1 MRRGRRRRI
10 GRGKAGRRIRY
21 NTVSSRIPSDR
32 SKPTNSDVVAS
43 LPQGEHMQ
51 AAQARK
57 LLVAA
62 ALIVLT
68 IAVTARAMAQRFG
81 GFVPGQ
87 HRPPGDPSQIAHGKA
102 LFAVNCVSC
111 HGVDL
116 RGGDLGGPNL
126 LRSQVALSDQNG
138 ELILPIIQGSR
149 QDDGMPAIPINRE
162 DGLAVAA
169 YIRSVVETIGSQGKP
184 PSVGKEAPSIL
195 VGDAAAG
202 QAYFAA
208 KCGSCHSATGD
219 LQGIAARITDT
230 KTLQTTW
237 VAGGARRRRTAAAAG
252 AATATVSVTLPSG
265 ESVEGRLVQIDDF
278 LVTLGLADGTVR
290 TFRRDEDVPKVEV
303 HDPMKA
309 HRDLMAVYTDKD
321 IHDVTAY
328 LATLQ

>member
-1 MRRGRRRRI
+1 
-10 GRGKAGRRIRY
+10 
-21 NTVSSRIPSDR
+21 
-32 SKPTNSDVVAS
+32 
-43 LPQGEHMQ
+43 MQ
-51 AAQARK
+51 AENF
-57 LLVAA
+57 LVAA
-62 ALIVLT
+62 VLAGLT
-68 IAVTARAMAQRFG
+68 IAVPPRAVSQGSTPAATTPAPATPAPAAQVAPGTGGRRFG

-87 HRPPGDPSQIAHGKA
+87 HRPPGDPVQIAHGKA

-126 LRSQVALSDQNG
+126 LRSHVSLSDQNG

-149 QDDGMPAIPINRE
+149 QDEGMPAIPIDPQ

-169 YIRSVVETIGSQGKP
+169 YIRSVVETIGSQGRP
-184 PSVGKEAPSIL
+184 PSLGKEAPSIL
-195 VGDAAAG
+195 VGDASTG
-202 QAYFAA
+202 QAYFTA

-219 LQGIAARITDT
+219 LQGIAARITDP
-230 KTLQTTW
+230 KILQTNW
-237 VAGGARRRRTAAAAG
+237 VAGGGRRRRMPAPG
-252 AATATVSVTLPSG
+252 AASPRTATVSVTLASG
-265 ESVEGRLVQIDDF
+265 EKVEGRLIRIDDF
-278 LVTLGLADGTVR
+278 LVTVGLADGAVR

-328 LATLQ
+328 LVTLK